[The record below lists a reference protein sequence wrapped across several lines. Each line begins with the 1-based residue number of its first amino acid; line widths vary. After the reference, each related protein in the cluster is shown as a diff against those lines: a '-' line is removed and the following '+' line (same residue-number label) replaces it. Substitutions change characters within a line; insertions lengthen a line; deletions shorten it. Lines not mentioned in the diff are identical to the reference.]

1 LRLKFL
7 ILLRYPLRQG
17 CAGYTK
23 QNRPV
28 VPPRGRAAS
37 VLAWFASW
45 PEELQVL
52 LVVLL
57 VLWSLG
63 EWSFTGLFFRARRW
77 WTRGA

>member
-1 LRLKFL
+1 M
-7 ILLRYPLRQG
+7 
-17 CAGYTK
+17 
-23 QNRPV
+23 
-28 VPPRGRAAS
+28 GR
-37 VLAWFASW
+37 VIAWFASW